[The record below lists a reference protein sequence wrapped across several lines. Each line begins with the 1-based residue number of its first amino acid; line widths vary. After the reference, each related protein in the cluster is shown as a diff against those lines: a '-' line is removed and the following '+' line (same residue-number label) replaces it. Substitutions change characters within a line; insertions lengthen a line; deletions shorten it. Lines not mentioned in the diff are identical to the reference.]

1 MKIYNLETKHQ
12 YILIQLLITFFIL
25 NKLIVL
31 SSQYMDK
38 NMIKTNKN
46 KKLQGKSS
54 KSSPAGTVKCLVFL
68 HEKSLKDGQLSFL
81 VNTHIQK
88 THIQCYSP
96 KCIVHFLEV
105 KQMC

>member
-38 NMIKTNKN
+38 NMIK
-46 KKLQGKSS
+46 KKKRITR
-54 KSSPAGTVKCLVFL
+54 K
-68 HEKSLKDGQLSFL
+68 
-81 VNTHIQK
+81 
-88 THIQCYSP
+88 
-96 KCIVHFLEV
+96 
-105 KQMC
+105 KQQIITSWNREMFGIFA

>member
-38 NMIKTNKN
+38 NMIKTNK
-46 KKLQGKSS
+46 KKNYK
-54 KSSPAGTVKCLVFL
+54 
-68 HEKSLKDGQLSFL
+68 EKAANREMFGIFA
-81 VNTHIQK
+81 
-88 THIQCYSP
+88 
-96 KCIVHFLEV
+96 
-105 KQMC
+105 